1 MINGVTGSAHAA
13 GRPTEREAAGASQE
27 ARPAKPGSVPA
38 DAVEL
43 SEAAQEQLRHSESMP
58 IRTTLVERVRAEI
71 AAGTYLTDDK
81 LDVAVSRVHEE
92 MSAVA

>member
-1 MINGVTGSAHAA
+1 MINGVTNSAHAA
-13 GRPTEREAAGASQE
+13 AQPPGREATAANEE
-27 ARPAKPGSVPA
+27 ARPTKGCPVSA

-43 SEAAQEQLRHSESMP
+43 SEAAQEQLRRSESMP

-81 LDVAVSRVHEE
+81 LDAAVSRVHEE
-92 MSAVA
+92 LSAVA